1 MKTKE
6 EITIFELEVL
16 ELLKNV
22 MDPEIEI
29 NIVDLGLIYEVN
41 YDGKKNI
48 NIEMTFSTPSCPLG
62 ETIISSVKEA
72 IKQKHQDFTIN
83 IDVVFDPL
91 WSTALVSE
99 EGKKLLGL

>member
-1 MKTKE
+1 MNKE

-29 NIVDLGLIYEVN
+29 NIVDLGLIYEVT
-41 YDGKKNI
+41 YDGEKNI

-72 IKQKHQDFTIN
+72 IKQKHQDFIIN
-83 IDVVFDPL
+83 IDIVFDPL